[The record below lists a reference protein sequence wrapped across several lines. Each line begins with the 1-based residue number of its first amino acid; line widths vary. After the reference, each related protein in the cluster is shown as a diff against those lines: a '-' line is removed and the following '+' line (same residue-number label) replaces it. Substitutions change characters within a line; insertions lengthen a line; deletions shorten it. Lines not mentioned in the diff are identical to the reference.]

1 MKVIGYL
8 ITNAAAVIVSAYILT
23 GVHVESFMHAVV
35 VGVILGLANMVLK
48 PLLIIFTLPVTI
60 LTLGLFTLV
69 INGLIVLL
77 VATIVPGFYV
87 DNLMWGI
94 IFSVVMSIV
103 SSFFN
108 WISRD

>member
-1 MKVIGYL
+1 MKLIGYL
-8 ITNAAAVIVSAYILT
+8 ITNAAAVIVSAYILA
-23 GVHVESFMHAVV
+23 GVHVESFLHAVV

-48 PLLIIFTLPVTI
+48 PLLILFTLPITI

-77 VATIVPGFYV
+77 VANIVPGFYV

-94 IFSVVMSIV
+94 VFSLVMSIV

>member
-23 GVHVESFMHAVV
+23 GVHVESFLHAVV

-48 PLLIIFTLPVTI
+48 PLLIIFTLPITI

-94 IFSVVMSIV
+94 IFSIIMSIV